1 MKNAIFKIT
10 TLIALSFP
18 LEAFAL
24 EKIVFSISPQRNV
37 SELAKLWI
45 PVLNEIEKQSGL
57 QIVFSTASTA
67 KTFNSRLD
75 QHGADAAFID
85 PYAFSSLSKR
95 NYSAFAKP
103 QNFDEDKTDFGVI
116 VVRKNTTYQSIDDL
130 AGKTFS
136 FPDSESFSA
145 SVLPRFHM
153 QATQTPYKATFSR
166 SDMSSALS
174 VLRGFSDAAGLEVS
188 VYNSMPKA
196 LKRNLKI
203 VWTSTPSDLCKGMRN
218 HPFVFAL
225 KNSLPSETKIKLTQA
240 VLAMNETPKGKKL
253 LKSLG
258 FQKIE
263 PATSNE
269 WQGLNRLATKV
280 LSE

>member
-1 MKNAIFKIT
+1 MKNAIIKIAI
-10 TLIALSFP
+10 LIALSYP
-18 LEAFAL
+18 LEVFAI
-24 EKIVFSISPQRNV
+24 EKIIFSVSPQRNV

-45 PVLNEIEKQSGL
+45 PLLKEIENESGL
-57 QIVFSTASTA
+57 QVVFSTAVDA

-75 QHGADAAFID
+75 QNGADVAFID
-85 PYAFSSLSKR
+85 PYAFSSHAKG

-103 QNFDEDKTDFGVI
+103 QNFDEDRNDFGVI
-116 VVRKNTTYQSIDDL
+116 VVKKNAKYKSIDDL

-136 FPDSESFSA
+136 FPNSESFSA

-153 QATQTPYKATFSR
+153 QATQTPYRATFSR

-218 HPFVFAL
+218 HPFVFAF
-225 KNSLPSETKIKLTQA
+225 KNSLPAEAKAKLTQA

-258 FQKIE
+258 FLKID
-263 PATSNE
+263 PATNKE